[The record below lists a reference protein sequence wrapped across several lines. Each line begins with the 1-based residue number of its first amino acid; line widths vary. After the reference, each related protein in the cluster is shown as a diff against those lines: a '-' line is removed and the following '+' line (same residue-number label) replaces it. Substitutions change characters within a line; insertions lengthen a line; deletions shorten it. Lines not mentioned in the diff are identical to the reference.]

1 MTLRA
6 DLAVT
11 ARRAAISV
19 VPLRVVGA
27 AVRTLYPRIE
37 PELARLG
44 EIMPRGGTALDV
56 GAWFG
61 PWSTRMTRYA
71 DRVVAL
77 EAHPDLAGLLRRS
90 LPRVSVVHAAASDG
104 PGEIDLLVPAGGP
117 AVGVCCVE
125 GSTRVEAGAAQ
136 AADPV
141 GAADPVRA
149 AEPVWGR
156 PVAVPR
162 LTIDSLGLTDV
173 RFVKMDIEGHELA
186 ALRGAERTIRR
197 DLPPVLLELEERLQ
211 PVSRVVELLASWGYT
226 GEVLLGPSWRPLAQF
241 DLVAHQRETLRR
253 VHQSFVRRLVWPRPR
268 YVNMVLFR
276 AR

>member
-1 MTLRA
+1 MTMRA

-11 ARRAAISV
+11 ARRAAISAALSM
-19 VPLRVVGA
+19 VPLRVIGA
-27 AVRTLYPRIE
+27 VVRALYPRIE

-44 EIMPRGGTALDV
+44 DIMPRGGTALDV

-61 PWSTRMTRYA
+61 PWSARMTGYA

-77 EAHPDLAGLLRRS
+77 EAHPDLAALLRRS

-104 PGEIDLLVPAGGP
+104 PGEIDLLVPAAGP

-125 GSTRVEAGAAQ
+125 AGAAQ
-136 AADPV
+136 AAE
-141 GAADPVRA
+141 AVR
-149 AEPVWGR
+149 GR
-156 PVAVPR
+156 PVTVPR

-197 DLPPVLLELEERLQ
+197 YRPPILIELEERLQ
-211 PVSRVVELLASWGYT
+211 PVARTVELLASWGYA
-226 GEVLLGPSWRPLAQF
+226 GEVLPGTRWLPLAGF
-241 DLVAHQRETLRR
+241 DLVAHQREALRR